1 MGLEGCQRS
10 YPDYLR
16 LRKPMG
22 LSIMDGPN
30 LVIGVNNESNHFT
43 ADERQH

>member
-10 YPDYLR
+10 YLDDLR

-22 LSIMDGPN
+22 LSNVDGPN

-43 ADERQH
+43 AYERQN